1 MPRSFNETEKQTIQR
16 RLLDC
21 GHELFARQ
29 GVRKTSLDEI
39 VRCSSIAKG
48 SFYQFYPSK
57 EVLFFAV
64 VGDFQDRAR
73 GEIMSRLGQAS
84 TDITGMTDAVTE
96 IFRVLMDE
104 PLLRVM
110 LDREEYQ
117 AVLLKIPPNLIQ
129 DERES
134 DMVFTGDLYRVWE
147 AAGLKPSLPL
157 PVFTDLMRLVAL
169 SILNRDIIATPYLEA
184 ARILIRGVLIQVFPE
199 AKK

>member
-1 MPRSFNETEKQTIQR
+1 
-16 RLLDC
+16 
-21 GHELFARQ
+21 
-29 GVRKTSLDEI
+29 
-39 VRCSSIAKG
+39 
-48 SFYQFYPSK
+48 
-57 EVLFFAV
+57 
-64 VGDFQDRAR
+64 
-73 GEIMSRLGQAS
+73 MSRLGQAS